1 MHGYVARCPL
11 VVLARFRL
19 VVVLAAGCTA
29 EVSSAAPPGGGDRG
43 EVTPEAPARGFTVP
57 PDSLAGQ
64 PVPLTVYYLR
74 TVGRDRYLVPE
85 RHPVRLA
92 VSDPEAAVREL
103 LAGAPVYPGS
113 ARPFPSGC
121 HLLGFARDGS
131 RAVVNLSREAAQVA
145 GGPKAARLAVQA
157 LVWTVTRAADVRR
170 VLVKVEGRTAG
181 EVDGRLLGDLW
192 GPHASPAGLT
202 RDERVPVAPIA
213 LVEPV
218 PGARVHGGRGA
229 RKDAVLRLAG
239 VRPARPS
246 GALGPRGLRGQP
258 GRRLGGLLGRAAGQG
273 RRLSGPPGDSESR
286 RCSTSPLA
294 TATSVL
300 VTVRSASAP
309 SAPRPAATPSSAAP
323 PSSSTRTWRPSVSSR
338 SR

>member
-11 VVLARFRL
+11 FVLARFLL

-92 VSDPEAAVREL
+92 VSAPEAAVREL

-157 LVWTVTRAADVRR
+157 LV
-170 VLVKVEGRTAG
+170 KVEGRTAG

-218 PGARVHGGRGA
+218 PGARVHGGRVVVRGEA
-229 RKDAVLRLAG
+229 SVVRGMVSLRLRDSAG
-239 VRPARPS
+239 TVAAQGFSDAAVGAPARTPFS
-246 GALGPRGLRGQP
+246 GSLAFDQP
-258 GRRLGGLLGRAAGQG
+258 ARAELWVLEVFEASPVDGSVGYSVELPVKVGG
-273 RRLSGPPGDSESR
+273 
-286 RCSTSPLA
+286 
-294 TATSVL
+294 
-300 VTVRSASAP
+300 
-309 SAPRPAATPSSAAP
+309 
-323 PSSSTRTWRPSVSSR
+323 
-338 SR
+338 

>member
-11 VVLARFRL
+11 FVLARFLL

-74 TVGRDRYLVPE
+74 AVGRDRYLVPE

-92 VSDPEAAVREL
+92 VSAPEAAVREL

-131 RAVVNLSREAAQVA
+131 RAVVNLSREAAQVG

-218 PGARVHGGRGA
+218 PGARVHGGRVVVRGEASVA
-229 RKDAVLRLAG
+229 RGMVSLRLRDSAG
-239 VRPARPS
+239 TVAAQGFSDAAVGAPARTPFS
-246 GALGPRGLRGQP
+246 GSLAFDQP
-258 GRRLGGLLGRAAGQG
+258 ARAELWVLEVFEASPVDGSVGYSVELPVKVGG
-273 RRLSGPPGDSESR
+273 
-286 RCSTSPLA
+286 
-294 TATSVL
+294 
-300 VTVRSASAP
+300 
-309 SAPRPAATPSSAAP
+309 
-323 PSSSTRTWRPSVSSR
+323 
-338 SR
+338 

>member
-11 VVLARFRL
+11 VVLARFLL

-92 VSDPEAAVREL
+92 VSAPEAAVREL

-218 PGARVHGGRGA
+218 PGARVHGGRVVVRGEA
-229 RKDAVLRLAG
+229 SVVRGMVSLRLRDSAG
-239 VRPARPS
+239 TVAAQGFSDAAVGAPARTPFS
-246 GALGPRGLRGQP
+246 GSLAFDQP
-258 GRRLGGLLGRAAGQG
+258 ARAELWVLEVFEASPVDGSVGYSVELPVKVGG
-273 RRLSGPPGDSESR
+273 
-286 RCSTSPLA
+286 
-294 TATSVL
+294 
-300 VTVRSASAP
+300 
-309 SAPRPAATPSSAAP
+309 
-323 PSSSTRTWRPSVSSR
+323 
-338 SR
+338 

>member
-11 VVLARFRL
+11 VVLARFLL

-92 VSDPEAAVREL
+92 VSAPEAAVREL

-131 RAVVNLSREAAQVA
+131 KAVVNLSREAAQVAGGPKAVVNLSREAAQVA

-218 PGARVHGGRGA
+218 PGARVHGGRVVVRGEASVA
-229 RKDAVLRLAG
+229 RGMVSLRLRDSAG
-239 VRPARPS
+239 TVAAQGFSDAAVGAPARTPFS
-246 GALGPRGLRGQP
+246 GSLAFDQP
-258 GRRLGGLLGRAAGQG
+258 ARAELWVLEVFEASPVDGSVGYSVELPVKVGG
-273 RRLSGPPGDSESR
+273 
-286 RCSTSPLA
+286 
-294 TATSVL
+294 
-300 VTVRSASAP
+300 
-309 SAPRPAATPSSAAP
+309 
-323 PSSSTRTWRPSVSSR
+323 
-338 SR
+338 

>member
-11 VVLARFRL
+11 FVLAWFLL

-92 VSDPEAAVREL
+92 VSAPEAAVREL

-131 RAVVNLSREAAQVA
+131 RAVVNLSREAAQLA

-218 PGARVHGGRGA
+218 PGARVHGGRVVVRGEASVA
-229 RKDAVLRLAG
+229 RGMVSLRLRDSAG
-239 VRPARPS
+239 TVAAQGFSDAAVGAPARTPFS
-246 GALGPRGLRGQP
+246 GSLAFDQP
-258 GRRLGGLLGRAAGQG
+258 ARAELWVLEVFEASPVDGSVGYSVELPVKVGG
-273 RRLSGPPGDSESR
+273 
-286 RCSTSPLA
+286 
-294 TATSVL
+294 
-300 VTVRSASAP
+300 
-309 SAPRPAATPSSAAP
+309 
-323 PSSSTRTWRPSVSSR
+323 
-338 SR
+338 

>member
-11 VVLARFRL
+11 VVLARFLL

-92 VSDPEAAVREL
+92 VSAPEAAVREL

-218 PGARVHGGRGA
+218 PGARVHGGRVVVRGEA
-229 RKDAVLRLAG
+229 SVVRGMVSLRLRDSAG
-239 VRPARPS
+239 TVAAQGFSDAAVGAPARTPFS
-246 GALGPRGLRGQP
+246 GSLAFDPPARAELWVLEVFEASPVDGSVGYSVELPVKV
-258 GRRLGGLLGRAAGQG
+258 GG
-273 RRLSGPPGDSESR
+273 
-286 RCSTSPLA
+286 
-294 TATSVL
+294 
-300 VTVRSASAP
+300 
-309 SAPRPAATPSSAAP
+309 
-323 PSSSTRTWRPSVSSR
+323 
-338 SR
+338 

>member
-11 VVLARFRL
+11 VVLARFLL

-92 VSDPEAAVREL
+92 VSAPEAAVREL

-131 RAVVNLSREAAQVA
+131 KAVVNLSREAAQVA

-218 PGARVHGGRGA
+218 PGARVHGGRVVVRGEASVA
-229 RKDAVLRLAG
+229 RGMVSLRLRDSAG
-239 VRPARPS
+239 TVAAQGFSDAAVGAPARTPFS
-246 GALGPRGLRGQP
+246 GSLAFDPPARAELWVLEVFEASPVDGSVGYSVELPVKV
-258 GRRLGGLLGRAAGQG
+258 GG
-273 RRLSGPPGDSESR
+273 
-286 RCSTSPLA
+286 
-294 TATSVL
+294 
-300 VTVRSASAP
+300 
-309 SAPRPAATPSSAAP
+309 
-323 PSSSTRTWRPSVSSR
+323 
-338 SR
+338 